1 MALQRFF
8 FLGRFL
14 ASGMSMGWLEGMSG
28 GGGQGGFSPIK
39 HGPPLPPQPPHCC
52 GLMLTGTGWA
62 VEVKFR
68 LQAGGLLERQLKGV
82 LALGGGGLGVTVR
95 GTRMGGNPHP
105 TARGYGCCCPIG
117 TEQPRAMGRGGSAH
131 MGWGLLGSC
140 PAMGGHRASRPPPP
154 QP

>member
-82 LALGGGGLGVTVR
+82 LALGAGGGW
-95 GTRMGGNPHP
+95 
-105 TARGYGCCCPIG
+105 
-117 TEQPRAMGRGGSAH
+117 GSQCGAQ
-131 MGWGLLGSC
+131 GWVET
-140 PAMGGHRASRPPPP
+140 PPPTP
-154 QP
+154 QPGDTAAAAP